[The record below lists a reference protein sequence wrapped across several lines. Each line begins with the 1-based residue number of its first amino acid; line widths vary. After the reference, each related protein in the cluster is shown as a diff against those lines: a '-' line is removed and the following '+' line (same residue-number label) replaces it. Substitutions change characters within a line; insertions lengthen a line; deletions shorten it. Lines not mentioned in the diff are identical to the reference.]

1 MSGLRGMASRIGI
14 ELSGPLDQAALAD
27 FVHYWMAENV
37 AHYQSQWEI
46 KLARFIEKGCK
57 KPPKKRFRERRDF
70 TQASEMDY
78 AIPEG
83 FRGG

>member
-1 MSGLRGMASRIGI
+1 MSAKSDRL
-14 ELSGPLDQAALAD
+14 QLAD

-37 AHYQSQWEI
+37 AHYQRQWEI
-46 KLARFIEKGCK
+46 KLARYIEKGRK
-57 KPPKKRFRERRDF
+57 QPPTKRPRERRDF
-70 TQASEMDY
+70 TLVADMDY